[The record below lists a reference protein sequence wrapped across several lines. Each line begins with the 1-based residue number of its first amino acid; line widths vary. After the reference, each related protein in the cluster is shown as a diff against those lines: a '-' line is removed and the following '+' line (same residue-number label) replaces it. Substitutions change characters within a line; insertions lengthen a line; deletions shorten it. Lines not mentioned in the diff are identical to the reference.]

1 MILIRRQAPDLAGE
15 EQVIALFG
23 AGLIGSAVARAIM
36 QEGVR
41 SAVTLPFSW
50 KDADQR
56 EDDLAALIET
66 VFGTMA
72 GPVCRVEV
80 VWTAGRAGFAA
91 GWAEVEVE
99 LAAFGSVNRLCVQLR
114 DAFPVAGHR
123 FHMMSSA
130 GGLFEGQRFVGEQA
144 VPAPCRPYGHLK
156 LEQEQRASR
165 LSAGI
170 IPFIYRPSSVYGLG
184 IFGGRA
190 GLIATLIQNAKQYG
204 PSRIVGRLDTI
215 RDYVLVNDIGKFV
228 AQCINKTAARPESFL
243 LASGRPTAMYEVL
256 DIVGKAIGRPLYLK
270 MDTAPSNASH
280 FSYRKSAL
288 PDNWFPTD
296 LETGIK
302 LVARQLASSFET
314 GRMMR

>member
-1 MILIRRQAPDLAGE
+1 MILIKRQTLELAGE

-41 SAVTLPFSW
+41 SAITLPFSW
-50 KDADQR
+50 KDADRR
-56 EDDLAALIET
+56 EADLASLSET
-66 VFGTMA
+66 IFGTMTRS
-72 GPVCRVEV
+72 VRHFEV
-80 VWTAGRAGFAA
+80 VWTAGRAGFDA
-91 GWAEVEVE
+91 GWADFEEE
-99 LAAFGSVNRLCVQLR
+99 LAAFESIIRLCVQLR
-114 DAFPVAGHR
+114 DARPVARHR

-144 VPAPCRPYGHLK
+144 VPKPRRPYGHLK

-165 LSAGI
+165 LLKGI
-170 IPFIYRPSSVYGLG
+170 IPFIYRPSSVYGVG
-184 IFGGRA
+184 ILGGRA
-190 GLIATLIQNAKQYG
+190 GLIATLIQNAKQCS

-228 AQCINKTAARPESFL
+228 AQCINKTAERPECFL
-243 LASGRPTAMYEVL
+243 LASGRPVAMCEVL
-256 DIVGKAIGRPLYLK
+256 KIVGKVIGRPLYLK
-270 MDTAPSNASH
+270 LDTAPSNTSH

-302 LVARQLASSFET
+302 QVARQLATSIET
-314 GRMMR
+314 RRKMR

>member
-1 MILIRRQAPDLAGE
+1 VIIIKRQVPGLAGE

-36 QEGVR
+36 QEGTR
-41 SAVTLPFSW
+41 SAIILPFSW

-56 EDDLAALIET
+56 QTDLAFLSET
-66 VFGTMA
+66 ILGIMRGSV
-72 GPVCRVEV
+72 RHVEV

-91 GWAEVEVE
+91 GWAEVEEE
-99 LAAFGSVNRLCVQLR
+99 LAAFESVNRLCAQLC
-114 DAFPVAGHR
+114 DAFPAARHR

-130 GGLFEGQRFVGEQA
+130 GGLFEGQRFVGKQA
-144 VPAPCRPYGHLK
+144 VPAPRRPYGHLK
-156 LEQEQRASR
+156 LEQEQRANR
-165 LSAGI
+165 LSTGI

-184 IFGGRA
+184 IFGGRS
-190 GLIATLIQNAKQYG
+190 GLIPTLIQNAKQYS

-228 AQCINKTAARPESFL
+228 TQCINKTAERPESFL
-243 LASGRPTAMYEVL
+243 LASGRPTAMCEVL
-256 DIVGKAIGRPLYLK
+256 DIVGKVIGQPLYLK
-270 MDTAPSNASH
+270 MDTTPSNASH

-288 PDNWFPTD
+288 PNNWFPTD

-302 LVARQLASSFET
+302 QVARQLTFSFAT
-314 GRMMR
+314 GGMMR